1 VASGGG
7 LSALALAE
15 MAGGAILAWSGI
27 TNASITDTLKSLLE
41 GQKPA
46 PGTGTE
52 PVTPDVTAAAPAGTP
67 AGGAITTVPGGKT
80 ISPAAAYTALRDA
93 GLPASVALILTAVG
107 GAESGWD
114 VNALNNDP
122 ATGDYSVGVWQ
133 INYYGDLM
141 ASRSAQFGAP
151 SALIGNLTAQ
161 AAAAAAI
168 YHEQGLS
175 AWTTYTSGAYAG
187 YLSQA
192 YAAASGPGA

>member
-1 VASGGG
+1 MASSGG

-15 MAGGAILAWSGI
+15 MAGGVILAWSGI
-27 TNASITDTLKSLLE
+27 ENASITATAKSLLA
-41 GQKPA
+41 GKA
-46 PGTGTE
+46 PTAQTGGE
-52 PVTPDVTAAAPAGTP
+52 PVVPDVTTAPTGTP

-80 ISPAAAYTALRDA
+80 ISPAAAYQALRAA

-107 GAESGWD
+107 GAESGWN

-141 ASRSAQFGAP
+141 SSRTAAFGAP
-151 SALIGNLTAQ
+151 SALIGNLAAQ
-161 AAAAAAI
+161 AGAAAAI
-168 YHEQGLS
+168 YHEQGLA

-187 YLSQA
+187 YLTQA